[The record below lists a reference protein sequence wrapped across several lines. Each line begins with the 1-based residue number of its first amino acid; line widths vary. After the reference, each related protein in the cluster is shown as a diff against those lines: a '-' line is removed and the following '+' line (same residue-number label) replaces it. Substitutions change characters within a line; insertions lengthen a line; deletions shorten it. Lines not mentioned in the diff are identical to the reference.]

1 MPLCSA
7 LLCSSSRRGLFLQLP
22 IPTAQCISSQATV
35 PAAQNLLRCLPIRL
49 IPRKFRSTVRN
60 SAIRWC
66 YYVRMIVELL
76 TTGPAYLCAEQ
87 ITSWPTSSPPS
98 SPTAWPS
105 SPATTT
111 TAALSWYASHAD
123 LAKCQASAV
132 ILQTNFFLQKNCFR
146 QTNELWLEFV
156 SARAGV
162 SNQAGLPQVPLPEIV
177 RATSTHHRLICP
189 TCPFLH
195 FRFGRFVRLMVFT
208 LEVAVACMSRFVDQF
223 VLLFDASK

>member
-1 MPLCSA
+1 MPLCAA

-35 PAAQNLLRCLPIRL
+35 PAAQNLLRCLPIRF

-76 TTGPAYLCAEQ
+76 TTGPAYLFAEQ

-146 QTNELWLEFV
+146 QTNKLWLEFV

-177 RATSTHHRLICP
+177 RATSIHHQLSARHALSFIYAP
-189 TCPFLH
+189 QLELLTL
-195 FRFGRFVRLMVFT
+195 RFW
-208 LEVAVACMSRFVDQF
+208 
-223 VLLFDASK
+223 